1 MSQLFKP
8 LNDSRSD
15 YSYFDISSYNAS
27 ETEVPG
33 ASFRYTEDRNSP
45 FLDGPPENYEM
56 SIIRFSIDTDSPV
69 FIPQI
74 VGDQPD
80 RDKTVYVMSLESL
93 EGGVYVKYTQPIKW
107 IPENQSVPLPP
118 PPDQTTTKEANYAS
132 GYYDCSSYNYL
143 MYLLTVT
150 AKQLMAQL
158 AVPTENPVFV
168 WNGDDTMSIFFPDTF
183 TETVSI
189 VGGVPVL
196 STPQFKLYFNIP
208 LFQLFNTL
216 PAIFKGYNQTF
227 DVTPE
232 FNYYI
237 PSKNIIDLN
246 KHTSGVDYFET
257 KQESTTGALLS
268 PFSCLVFTSNSLPIV
283 ASNVSSPQ
291 RFVNGRLIVQ
301 GSGNDQA
308 NIITDI
314 RTSSNV
320 YSPNVLYEP
329 ASEYRW
335 ISLMGNTKLYKLDVE
350 VFYRLKT
357 GDLYPVRLKNGSNF
371 NMKIV
376 FRKK

>member
-27 ETEVPG
+27 ETETPSS
-33 ASFRYTEDRNSP
+33 SFRYTEDRNSP

-237 PSKNIIDLN
+237 PSKDILGLN

>member
-118 PPDQTTTKEANYAS
+118 APDQTTTKEANYAS

-189 VGGVPVL
+189 VAGVPVV

-227 DVTPE
+227 GVTPE

>member
-1 MSQLFKP
+1 MSQLFQP

-74 VGDQPD
+74 VGNQPD

-107 IPENQSVPLPP
+107 IAENQSVPLPP
-118 PPDQTTTKEANYAS
+118 PPDQTTNKEANYAS

-168 WNGDDTMSIFFPDTF
+168 WNGDDTMSIYFPDTF

-189 VGGVPVL
+189 VGGVPVV

-237 PSKNIIDLN
+237 PSKDIIGLN
-246 KHTSGVDYFET
+246 KHVSGVDYFET